1 MNARPLSINLSN
13 ARARI
18 LGEGAWVA
26 SGQMASALAVLA
38 GTRLL
43 TEYLPAEVYGTIS
56 LLLGLASLG
65 TTIAC
70 GPFFQTAL
78 RFYPEAVKKGQA
90 PYLRKIVNGFL
101 FRAAGVLICVFA
113 VLWVI
118 FRQRISIV
126 LLILLAGLLIVDV
139 TRTRETN
146 FLNADRRQRPYAAWL
161 ALDAWAR
168 PLAALV
174 MVFAFGA
181 SAGPVMAGY
190 FAGSLVVLLVF
201 YKILDRNNIK
211 DELKPE
217 NEPMKAEIFRYALP
231 LIPLAVIGWVNSL
244 SDRYLIGGLAGLG
257 QVGIYAAAYGLVSR
271 PFLMAGGI
279 ITQTL
284 RPVYYE
290 AVSSGDKTREKRTFF
305 YFLAVTVVVCICG
318 VAMVTLLRGAISG
331 LLLAEKYRK
340 GAELMPWIALGYA
353 LLAISFVFIEVFYA
367 YKKTKY
373 VLFLQIASAV
383 VCLMVEIPA
392 IYRYGILGAAVSVPV
407 YFGAQLAMSIFLA
420 RRALRSGIAHGN

>member
-78 RFYPEAVKKGQA
+78 RFYPEAVKKGQV

-101 FRAAGVLICVFA
+101 FKAAGVLICVFA

-146 FLNADRRQRPYAAWL
+146 FLNADRRQRP
-161 ALDAWAR
+161 
-168 PLAALV
+168 
-174 MVFAFGA
+174 
-181 SAGPVMAGY
+181 
-190 FAGSLVVLLVF
+190 
-201 YKILDRNNIK
+201 
-211 DELKPE
+211 
-217 NEPMKAEIFRYALP
+217 
-231 LIPLAVIGWVNSL
+231 
-244 SDRYLIGGLAGLG
+244 
-257 QVGIYAAAYGLVSR
+257 
-271 PFLMAGGI
+271 
-279 ITQTL
+279 
-284 RPVYYE
+284 
-290 AVSSGDKTREKRTFF
+290 
-305 YFLAVTVVVCICG
+305 
-318 VAMVTLLRGAISG
+318 
-331 LLLAEKYRK
+331 
-340 GAELMPWIALGYA
+340 
-353 LLAISFVFIEVFYA
+353 
-367 YKKTKY
+367 
-373 VLFLQIASAV
+373 
-383 VCLMVEIPA
+383 
-392 IYRYGILGAAVSVPV
+392 
-407 YFGAQLAMSIFLA
+407 
-420 RRALRSGIAHGN
+420 